1 MFDMSVADQLVD
13 AASMLTDP
21 KLGLFTKLEV
31 VLKVKQLMDAAE
43 ASVTVELAHD
53 NDWDEDS
60 EYDMEGLRPI
70 RIGSD
75 GTALVDETFPLEIAA
90 AKGIGVVSATNQLRN
105 IIDLEARHP

>member
-1 MFDMSVADQLVD
+1 MWINSGRPVPC
-13 AASMLTDP
+13 STTDLP
-21 KLGLFTKLEV
+21 AMTRLQV

-75 GTALVDETFPLEIAA
+75 GTQPFPR
-90 AKGIGVVSATNQLRN
+90 TRLRPRRRPT
-105 IIDLEARHP
+105 ILGRDFA